1 LAEAPPKAVSNLGG
15 WKWTKVFVLLWY
27 FPLFFFTVQC
37 NATTTSQWKKYSK
50 INPKRKEEWQQKS
63 KGEKVV
69 VAGACHSLP
78 APFLVIRYV

>member
-1 LAEAPPKAVSNLGG
+1 MQ
-15 WKWTKVFVLLWY
+15 LL
-27 FPLFFFTVQC
+27 PV
-37 NATTTSQWKKYSK
+37 NGKSIVK